1 MGRPKVGSFGAPM
14 PRELNLPVAE
24 SSRGMG
30 ALVSPPGP
38 ADPQETTLWVP
49 LDQKA
54 RPGGQFLLDYPLFK
68 TA

>member
-1 MGRPKVGSFGAPM
+1 MGHPKVGSFGAPM

-38 ADPQETTLWVP
+38 ADPQKTFGAAGSARETWRSVSFGLS
-49 LDQKA
+49 
-54 RPGGQFLLDYPLFK
+54 FI
-68 TA
+68 